1 MSQPIRRVTSVQS
14 IVAGAVL
21 LFCADG
27 ALAAQDRAATPP
39 KVVVVDLTPKF
50 LAFYDSANRLDADG
64 EQRWQLWQRLVG
76 FAAVPPGEFGQ
87 RLARQLLD
95 SAWTRYPGVLDKI
108 RRGAGGI
115 GVSPDT
121 ALHQVVDLLGCGR
134 ETRVRLTTFVG
145 GFEANAFAFGVL
157 DGFSNI
163 AIPVEAGEPA
173 RSIVHEVAH
182 AVHRDGCVTFGTS
195 YGGTLA
201 ELVMTEGLAM
211 RVVERLRPGH
221 DEAYYTAAA
230 PGWLEAARMRRDSL
244 LKGVRAHLDD
254 RGTDVIQRF
263 TFGTGVSGLSREAY
277 YAGWE
282 VIGTLLTR
290 MGMSFHDI
298 ATTPPAEYP
307 QLASKAIDSLLGTRP
322 PRK

>member
-1 MSQPIRRVTSVQS
+1 MSQPIGRATSAQS
-14 IVAGAVL
+14 IVSIVAL
-21 LFCADG
+21 LLCSER
-27 ALAAQDRAATPP
+27 ALSAQERAATPA

-50 LAFYDSANRLDADG
+50 LAFYDSAKALDADA

-87 RLARQLLD
+87 RLARRLLD
-95 SAWTRYPGVLDKI
+95 SAWTRYPGALDRI
-108 RRGAGGI
+108 RRGAAGL

-121 ALHQVVDLLGCGR
+121 ALREVVDLLGCGR
-134 ETRVRLTTFVG
+134 ETRVRLTIFVG
-145 GFEANAFAFGVL
+145 GFEANAFAFGVR

-163 AIPVEAGEPA
+163 AIPVEAGNPA
-173 RSIVHEVAH
+173 ASIVHEFAH
-182 AVHRDGCVTFGTS
+182 AVHRDGCVTFSTD

-221 DEAYYTAAA
+221 GEAYYTAAA
-230 PGWLEAARMRRDSL
+230 PGWLEAVRMRRDSL
-244 LKGVRAHLDD
+244 LKGVRDHLDD
-254 RGTDVIQRF
+254 RGTEVIQRF
-263 TFGTGVSGLSREAY
+263 TFGTGASGLSREGY

-282 VIGTLLTR
+282 VIGTLVTR

-307 QLASKAIDSLLGTRP
+307 RLVNRAIESLLVTRP
-322 PRK
+322 PR